1 MVFVFVN
8 NFSVLVTE
16 TEKSFGVFWVESADY
31 ELDSCMEEFFESI
44 ERRHWYLRCWV
55 RLRSSYF
62 ELIMAVTIS
71 RRKKTTEK
79 LKGLFQRRFSSGL
92 PIATDRK
99 TRLVVIGNGMVA
111 HKLLEQLVELDGLA
125 HYNVTVIGGESRPAY
140 DRVNLTKLFFD
151 TNESEILL
159 ADQQWH
165 EKHDVT
171 QITGEL
177 VTLIDRNEKLVFTS
191 EGKEIGYDFL
201 VLATGSSAVRP
212 ELPGADGRDV
222 FTYRSIED
230 IQRIKYRSLTA
241 CSAAVIGGGLLGL
254 EAADAMKHL
263 GLETHV
269 VERGSGLL
277 ARQLNPEGSHCLQEH
292 VEGLGM
298 TVHNAKS
305 LQCIWDVDGG
315 KQIWFSDG
323 SSLLV
328 DMVIFAVG
336 IRPRD
341 EIARE
346 CDLKVSSLGGV
357 EVDHFLRSSDPAIFG
372 IGECVRHEGVHYG
385 LVLPGYTMAE
395 TLAANLCGGNE
406 RFEGGDLSAVLKLNG
421 AEVAA
426 VGDYHA
432 NGATH
437 TLTGEGEYHQIVL
450 SRGRLVGAISVG
462 PWDEQSRIR
471 QAIKERKRIWPW
483 QVKRFQTEG
492 RLWRDSGNSSVHD
505 WPARAEICNCFGIT
519 KQSLVEACEGGCS
532 SVSQLAKATGA
543 STACGSCRPLL
554 GSLLGAKAEPVAPM
568 KGKGAL
574 IGASVCVGLLFL
586 MMLFVPAWTFGVSV
600 QKTSLWDQMLI
611 DPFLKKVTGFSILGV
626 VVLSLILSLRKRI
639 KRFEFGNYGAWRAAH
654 AVLGTLGL
662 VFLVSHTGF
671 RLGHNLNFILMLNFL
686 ALSILGGASGLVTA
700 LERSGRSGALM
711 LKKLVT
717 LGHIVLFWPLPA
729 LLLFHVLKVY
739 YY

>member
-1 MVFVFVN
+1 
-8 NFSVLVTE
+8 
-16 TEKSFGVFWVESADY
+16 
-31 ELDSCMEEFFESI
+31 
-44 ERRHWYLRCWV
+44 
-55 RLRSSYF
+55 
-62 ELIMAVTIS
+62 MAVTIS

-191 EGKEIGYDFL
+191 EGKEIDYDFL

-212 ELPGADGRDV
+212 ELLGADGRDV

-505 WPARAEICNCFGIT
+505 WPATAEICNCFGIT

-543 STACGSCRPLL
+543 STACGLMQTSPWKSL
-554 GSLLGAKAEPVAPM
+554 GSEGRARGSNER
-568 KGKGAL
+568 KGRFDWR
-574 IGASVCVGLLFL
+574 VCVRG
-586 MMLFVPAWTFGVSV
+586 TSV
-600 QKTSLWDQMLI
+600 FDDALCPRLDI
-611 DPFLKKVTGFSILGV
+611 R
-626 VVLSLILSLRKRI
+626 RKCP
-639 KRFEFGNYGAWRAAH
+639 ED
-654 AVLGTLGL
+654 
-662 VFLVSHTGF
+662 
-671 RLGHNLNFILMLNFL
+671 
-686 ALSILGGASGLVTA
+686 
-700 LERSGRSGALM
+700 
-711 LKKLVT
+711 KLV
-717 LGHIVLFWPLPA
+717 GSNVDRSFSKEGDRLFDPWCRRSQSHS
-729 LLLFHVLKVY
+729 FFEKED
-739 YY
+739 